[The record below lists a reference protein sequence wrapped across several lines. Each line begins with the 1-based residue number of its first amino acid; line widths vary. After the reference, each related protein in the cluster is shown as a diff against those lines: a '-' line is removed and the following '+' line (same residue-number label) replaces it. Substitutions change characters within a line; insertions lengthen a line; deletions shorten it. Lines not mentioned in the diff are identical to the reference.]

1 MEVTIGPF
9 ITSFLAVIILTA
21 YTYVII
27 YVRKGLLYQNMKF
40 AFAIISLILIRM
52 LLPVN
57 FPFTVSIYLETIM
70 SPVVEFMFHY
80 IGDFHFGLAEILFVI
95 WLIGSVCKL
104 ISMIHKQVI
113 YKRTLNAFLV
123 KDLEAYPKL
132 ARVLKKCD
140 APKMRVSIVPQDIS
154 PAIYGRYRPVLILPD
169 WDFTEKEL
177 EFICSH
183 EISHYRNHD
192 VWMNLFLR
200 LVCCAQWFNPL
211 AKLLHK
217 ELTLAYEVA
226 NDQKVLKSCSETER
240 IEYANFILK
249 VARKLGENGKK
260 RMDIGAVAFAGFCQ
274 PESKT
279 RLEYILTK
287 EEERVTKKR
296 NIWLHY
302 VFIFVLLLLT
312 FFVVPEGY
320 CTQERDSEGAFTVFG
335 NNSYIVKL
343 GDEYRLY
350 ADGEYMYTMSNLYE
364 EFKDLP
370 VIEEEENEK

>member
-21 YTYVII
+21 YTYIII
-27 YVRKGLLYQNMKF
+27 YVRKGLLYQNMKA

-57 FPFTVSIYLETIM
+57 FPFTVSIYSETIM
-70 SPVVEFMFHY
+70 SPVVEFMFRY

-95 WLIGSVCKL
+95 WLIGAVWKF
-104 ISMIHKQVI
+104 ISMLQQQAI

-123 KDLEAYPKL
+123 KDLDAYPSL
-132 ARVLKKCD
+132 VRVLEKCD
-140 APKMRVSIVPQDIS
+140 APKMQVSIVPGNIS

-169 WDFTEKEL
+169 WDFTEREL

-183 EISHYRNHD
+183 EICHYKNHD
-192 VWMNLFLR
+192 MWMNLFLR

-211 AKLLHK
+211 VKQLHK

-226 NDQKVLKSCSETER
+226 NDQKVLENSSEAER
-240 IEYANFILK
+240 IEYADFILK
-249 VARKLGENGKK
+249 VARKLGENGKNRK
-260 RMDIGAVAFAGFCQ
+260 DVGAVAFAEFCQ

-287 EEERVTKKR
+287 EEERITKKR

-302 VFIFVLLLLT
+302 AFIFVLLLLT

-320 CTQERDSEGAFTVFG
+320 YTQERDSEGAFTVFG
-335 NNSYIVKL
+335 NNSYIVKS
-343 GDEYRLY
+343 GDGYRLY

-370 VIEEEENEK
+370 VIEEEGNEK